1 VRPTYRYITLTV
13 TFESRLV
20 YVTVPIELSLIISSS
35 ATHDSPETIVVY
47 LQKFQPGLVSEWR
60 PPAFLD
66 RRPTPERA
74 ARTSSHALAPTSRAH
89 ASMALFMSPFA
100 SLGAA
105 RPRPRSS
112 AAFGC
117 GRARPSPSR
126 GPVVHRRRSADDA
139 SRGALTIARGKK
151 KKGFAELM
159 GGDDADDAV
168 AVKKKGA
175 ASESDRCPCGG
186 GAENLPYSRCCKP
199 FHKGE
204 AYPQDCVT
212 LMRSRFT
219 GYAKGEGEYVV
230 KTTHPENPIF
240 KDGAKAESGKVV
252 STLAED
258 VRMTCRKVRFYD
270 LEIVSDKA
278 GKDGEHMVGFR
289 YKCRVV

>member
-1 VRPTYRYITLTV
+1 M
-13 TFESRLV
+13 
-20 YVTVPIELSLIISSS
+20 TVPK
-35 ATHDSPETIVVY
+35 HY

-74 ARTSSHALAPTSRAH
+74 ARTSSLALAPTSRAH

-186 GAENLPYSRCCKP
+186 GAENLPVQQVLQTLPQGGGVSPGLRDADAFALHRVRQGRGRVRGQDDP
-199 FHKGE
+199 PGE
-204 AYPQDCVT
+204 P
-212 LMRSRFT
+212 
-219 GYAKGEGEYVV
+219 
-230 KTTHPENPIF
+230 
-240 KDGAKAESGKVV
+240 
-252 STLAED
+252 
-258 VRMTCRKVRFYD
+258 D
-270 LEIVSDKA
+270 L
-278 GKDGEHMVGFR
+278 
-289 YKCRVV
+289 